1 MANSSDILQRF
12 RAGLDIASLPKWGW
26 IFALGIVYL
35 ITGFVALGSV
45 ALATVASVLV
55 VGVMMIIA
63 GLAELINAFQVKTWG
78 KFFLWAPLGAL
89 YIVAGF
95 VTFENPALA
104 AALLTLILGGSLVAA
119 GIMRVILAFSMKRQT
134 ARFWLAISGV
144 ITLLVG
150 LLILARWPI
159 NSVYI
164 LGLFL
169 GLDLIVAGAS
179 YIGISFCLR
188 RTSRAR
194 ESLAVS
200 TGGTY

>member
-1 MANSSDILQRF
+1 MANSSAILRF
-12 RAGLDIASLPKWGW
+12 RAGRYIASLPKWRW

-63 GLAELINAFQVKTWG
+63 GLAELINAFQVETWG

-95 VTFENPALA
+95 VAFENPALA
-104 AALLTLILGGSLVAA
+104 AAVLTLILGASLVAS
-119 GIMRVILAFSMKRQT
+119 GIIRVILAFSMKRQT
-134 ARFWLAISGV
+134 ARFWLAASGV

-150 LLILARWPI
+150 LLVLARWPI

-179 YIGISFCLR
+179 WIGISFGLR
-188 RTSRAR
+188 RS
-194 ESLAVS
+194 SIVS
-200 TGGTY
+200 QPRSPG